1 MECSWNA
8 DFIVVLRNVVVRPPY
23 TTADVGIVSGH
34 DVRSP
39 ANIEAVKRVRTV
51 VSTFFFIFSVTLFG

>member
-8 DFIVVLRNVVVRPPY
+8 DLIVVLRNVVVRPPY

-39 ANIEAVKRVRTV
+39 ANVEAVKRVRTV
-51 VSTFFFIFSVTLFG
+51 VSNSIFE